1 MSYYKYSIL
10 LFIIIGGIFSGYYAY
25 FKPSIYQASTIL
37 KIKLQEQGNYE
48 DFLLVSS
55 SQGSDIDDETV
66 ILESYP
72 IAKRAVKKLK
82 LGTRYFTYEKLKIK
96 EFYKNSPFI
105 VKYVEIKPFLYGD
118 SFEILPID
126 DEYFQLII
134 KPKDSLI
141 QKFKSY
147 FEKKD
152 KKFEFTHKYKYGE
165 LISTDYFTFTIIK
178 KYDLK
183 QQPYFFSIIPNDSMA
198 DFIKSGISA
207 SAMNKYGLIL
217 SLRFNDTVP
226 QRAKDIVNSVAQ
238 AYIDIQLEE
247 KSQGAKKQL
256 SFIDMQLDAINKTL
270 QGSSQKLQKY
280 KAMNIVV
287 NLSDKT
293 RAISSKISELES
305 KLFEVN
311 SEMDSINTA
320 LNKIKN
326 SKNHKQFDFILPK
339 SINTVAPLVEQIR
352 ELLARYQTMSV
363 NYTKEHPGVK
373 KLAKEIIFLKKSL
386 RQSLQLRYEHLIAE
400 SKRLKDI
407 IDKYNNELK
416 SIPKQ
421 EQQLEA
427 LSRHFMVNEKIYSY
441 LLEKRAETAILAA
454 STISNTKVVEW
465 ATTPYTPIKPKRKLI
480 VLVGLIL
487 GLILG
492 IVQALLR
499 DMLDNKLHTQ
509 EDVENLTDLPIY
521 ASLPNRKKATKGLY
535 SEAIRSLWINLSFVK
550 SHSRAQ
556 IVSFTS
562 TISGE
567 GKTFTIRHLADTI
580 VNTTDKKIL
589 LIDCDMRKPSLHKHY
604 KLESNLKGLSNYLAQ
619 HCCIDDVIYTVND
632 SNLDI
637 LPGGIKA
644 PNPTKLIFSDTFD
657 DLIEEV
663 VKRYDYI
670 LIDTSPV
677 GLVADTIKIMRYSD
691 IAMFL
696 VRMNLSNKEYLTHI
710 QKIQKQYS
718 LDIGLVLNDLEFEKK
733 SYYGYKY
740 EYTDYY
746 NKE

>member
-1 MSYYKYSIL
+1 
-10 LFIIIGGIFSGYYAY
+10 
-25 FKPSIYQASTIL
+25 
-37 KIKLQEQGNYE
+37 
-48 DFLLVSS
+48 
-55 SQGSDIDDETV
+55 
-66 ILESYP
+66 
-72 IAKRAVKKLK
+72 
-82 LGTRYFTYEKLKIK
+82 
-96 EFYKNSPFI
+96 
-105 VKYVEIKPFLYGD
+105 
-118 SFEILPID
+118 
-126 DEYFQLII
+126 
-134 KPKDSLI
+134 
-141 QKFKSY
+141 
-147 FEKKD
+147 
-152 KKFEFTHKYKYGE
+152 
-165 LISTDYFTFTIIK
+165 
-178 KYDLK
+178 
-183 QQPYFFSIIPNDSMA
+183 
-198 DFIKSGISA
+198 
-207 SAMNKYGLIL
+207 
-217 SLRFNDTVP
+217 
-226 QRAKDIVNSVAQ
+226 
-238 AYIDIQLEE
+238 
-247 KSQGAKKQL
+247 
-256 SFIDMQLDAINKTL
+256 
-270 QGSSQKLQKY
+270 
-280 KAMNIVV
+280 
-287 NLSDKT
+287 
-293 RAISSKISELES
+293 
-305 KLFEVN
+305 
-311 SEMDSINTA
+311 
-320 LNKIKN
+320 
-326 SKNHKQFDFILPK
+326 
-339 SINTVAPLVEQIR
+339 
-352 ELLARYQTMSV
+352 
-363 NYTKEHPGVK
+363 
-373 KLAKEIIFLKKSL
+373 
-386 RQSLQLRYEHLIAE
+386 
-400 SKRLKDI
+400 
-407 IDKYNNELK
+407 
-416 SIPKQ
+416 
-421 EQQLEA
+421 
-427 LSRHFMVNEKIYSY
+427 
-441 LLEKRAETAILAA
+441 LAA